1 MKTIFAEKQSELN
14 FFRQLQEVTVKARVA
29 FEYDHP
35 TEMHIIR
42 YGSQGPKSGLNGGLL
57 GIV

>member
-1 MKTIFAEKQSELN
+1 LHKNNSELN